1 MPATFALHYPLL
13 VGHVMF
19 ASVAMVCAVAQI
31 WPGLRRRHP
40 ALHRRVGRVYV
51 FTAIP
56 AAVCA
61 MVIGAATPFG
71 PILAVSNVLLA
82 SLWLWFTIN
91 GYLAGRE
98 RRFASHRRHMIR
110 SATLALSII
119 TNRIWT
125 PVLFIALHPL
135 QDSIFGGNEE
145 HFLWVVAGVGAW
157 LGWTIPMAGGAVV
170 ADAQTSSAVRR
181 QFLSL
186 STHRR
191 CNLRAVGDHA
201 ATHLSG
207 RAGHGDRIQR
217 QDRAGHPRFGAGL
230 GSLRRADRARRMR
243 PTSCISCGT
252 TPASRRGTASADW
265 SRCRR

>member
-1 MPATFALHYPLL
+1 MTYAPSRRRRWSAQALAVIVVVFLGFSLPPYFSGGTRVPATFALHYPLL

-19 ASVAMVCAVAQI
+19 ASVAMVCAVVQI
-31 WPGLRRRHP
+31 WPGLRRRFP

-71 PILAVSNVLLA
+71 PILAVGNVLLA

-91 GYLAGRE
+91 GYVADRE

-110 SATLALSII
+110 SVTLALSII

-125 PVLFIALHPL
+125 PVLFIALQPL
-135 QDSIFGGNEE
+135 QDSVFGGNEE

-157 LGWTIPMAGGAVV
+157 LGWTIPMLVV
-170 ADAQTSSAVRR
+170 QWWLTR
-181 QFLSL
+181 
-186 STHRR
+186 
-191 CNLRAVGDHA
+191 
-201 ATHLSG
+201 
-207 RAGHGDRIQR
+207 
-217 QDRAGHPRFGAGL
+217 
-230 GSLRRADRARRMR
+230 
-243 PTSCISCGT
+243 
-252 TPASRRGTASADW
+252 TPAVPPPSISQQSDMQ
-265 SRCRR
+265 SV